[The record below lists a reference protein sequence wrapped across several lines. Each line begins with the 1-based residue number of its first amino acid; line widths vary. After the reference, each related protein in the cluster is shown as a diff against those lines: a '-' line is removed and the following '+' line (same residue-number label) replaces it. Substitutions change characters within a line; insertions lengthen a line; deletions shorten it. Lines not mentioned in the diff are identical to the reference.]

1 LNSALLVIGASALAF
16 MAVLFLYFG
25 WRSSTLTDTQK
36 RTKEQ
41 LRRLS
46 MIGREEEVD
55 LDILRDKRLSSIGFL
70 DQVLASAPFAKRIE
84 LLLYKAGVD
93 MRVGTFVLISLV
105 VGAGVT
111 VLFSLLFGRP
121 LIAIAVGILCSF
133 IPYMVMRSKRGK
145 RMRQMDEQL
154 PDAMDLMTS
163 ALRAGLSLPAALQ
176 LVAQEGPSPL
186 AEEFGYTFDE
196 QNLGMDI
203 KDAMLNMARRIDS
216 LDIKFFVTAVVVQRE
231 TGGNLAE
238 IMDNIAHIIRERF
251 RILGDV
257 RTLTAHGR
265 FSGVILSVLPVAMG
279 FLIALIA
286 PEYMLG
292 FLRDPAGQ
300 ALLLVALVLQII
312 GFIWIRRVV
321 NIRV

>member
-1 LNSALLVIGASALAF
+1 VNSVVLVLGASLLVFLAI
-16 MAVLFLYFG
+16 VFLYFG

-36 RTKEQ
+36 RTRDQ
-41 LRRLS
+41 LRRLA
-46 MIGREEEVD
+46 MIGREETVD
-55 LDILRDKRLSSIGFL
+55 REILRDKRLSSITALDRFLSGFP
-70 DQVLASAPFAKRIE
+70 LAQKIE
-84 LLLYKAGVD
+84 VLLYKAGMD
-93 MRVGTFVLISLV
+93 MRVGTFFLISLV
-105 VGAGVT
+105 TGAGAM
-111 VLFSLLFGRP
+111 VLFNAMVGRP
-121 LIAIAVGILCSF
+121 LVALAVGAIAAF
-133 IPYMVMRSKRGK
+133 IPYFVVNSKKNK
-145 RMRQMDEQL
+145 RTRQMDEQL

-216 LDIKFFVTAVVVQRE
+216 TDIKFFVTAVVIQRE
-231 TGGNLAE
+231 SGGNLAE
-238 IMDNIAHIIRERF
+238 IMENIAYIIRERF

-265 FSGVILSVLPVAMG
+265 FSGIILSLLPVAMG
-279 FLIALIA
+279 FLIAIIA
-286 PEYMLG
+286 PDYMLG

-300 ALLLVALVLQII
+300 ALLVVAFILQII
-312 GFIWIRRVV
+312 GFLWIRKVV

>member
-1 LNSALLVIGASALAF
+1 

-25 WRSSTLTDTQK
+25 WRSSTLTETQK
-36 RTKEQ
+36 RTRDQ
-41 LRRLS
+41 LQRLS
-46 MIGREEEVD
+46 MVGREEVVD
-55 LDILRDKRLSSIGFL
+55 TDLVRDKRLSSIGFL
-70 DQVLASAPFAKRIE
+70 DQALGSFPLARRTE
-84 LLLYKAGVD
+84 LLLYRAGMD
-93 MRVGTFVLISLV
+93 MKVGTYFLISLV
-105 VGAGVT
+105 SGAAAM
-111 VLFSLLFGRP
+111 LLFNLVLGRP
-121 LIAIAVGILCSF
+121 LIALVVGIICCF
-133 IPYMVMRSKRGK
+133 IPYMVVRNKRSK

-154 PDAMDLMTS
+154 PDSMDLMTS

-203 KDAMLNMARRIDS
+203 KDAMVNMARRIDS

-257 RTLTAHGR
+257 RSLTAHGR
-265 FSGVILSVLPVAMG
+265 FSGVILSVLPIAMG

-286 PEYMLG
+286 PDYMLG
-292 FLRDPAGQ
+292 FIRDPVGQ
-300 ALLLVALVLQII
+300 LLLLIALVLQLF

>member
-1 LNSALLVIGASALAF
+1 MNPTLLVLGASALAF
-16 MAVLFLYFG
+16 LAVVFLYFG
-25 WRSSTLTDTQK
+25 WRSSTLTETQK
-36 RTKEQ
+36 RTRDQ
-41 LRRLS
+41 LQRLS
-46 MIGREEEVD
+46 MIGRED
-55 LDILRDKRLSSIGFL
+55 TIDADIVRDKRLSSIGFL
-70 DQVLASAPFAKRIE
+70 DQVLGSFPLAKRIE
-84 LLLYKAGVD
+84 LLLYKAGMQ
-93 MRVGTFVLISLV
+93 MRVGTFFLISLV
-105 VGAGVT
+105 CGAGAM
-111 VLFSLLFGRP
+111 LLFNLLLGRP
-121 LIAIAVGILCSF
+121 LIALLVGVVCAF
-133 IPYMVMRSKRGK
+133 IPYMVVRNKRNK

-154 PDAMDLMTS
+154 PDSMDLMTS

-203 KDAMLNMARRIDS
+203 KDAMVNMARRIDS

-257 RTLTAHGR
+257 RSLTAHGR
-265 FSGVILSVLPVAMG
+265 FSGVILSVLPIAMG

-286 PEYMLG
+286 PDYMLG
-292 FLRDPAGQ
+292 FIRDPVGQ
-300 ALLLVALVLQII
+300 VLLLAALFLQLV

>member
-1 LNSALLVIGASALAF
+1 MNPALLVIGASALAF
-16 MAVLFLYFG
+16 LAVVFLYFG
-25 WRSSTLTDTQK
+25 WRSSTLTETQK
-36 RTKEQ
+36 RTRDQ
-41 LRRLS
+41 LSRLS
-46 MIGREEEVD
+46 MIGREDTIDDD
-55 LDILRDKRLSSIGFL
+55 LVRDKRLSSIGFL
-70 DQVLASAPFAKRIE
+70 DQALGSVPLARRVE
-84 LLLYKAGVD
+84 LLLYKAGMD
-93 MRVGTFVLISLV
+93 MKVGTFFLISLV
-105 VGAGVT
+105 CGAAAM
-111 VLFSLLFGRP
+111 LLFNLLLGRP
-121 LIAIAVGILCSF
+121 LIALLVGVICAF
-133 IPYMVMRSKRGK
+133 IPFMVVRNKRNK

-154 PDAMDLMTS
+154 PDSMDLMTS

-203 KDAMLNMARRIDS
+203 KDAMVNMARRIDS

-238 IMDNIAHIIRERF
+238 IMENIAHIIRERF

-257 RTLTAHGR
+257 RSLTAHGR
-265 FSGVILSVLPVAMG
+265 FSGVILSVLPIAMG

-286 PEYMLG
+286 PDYMLG
-292 FLRDPAGQ
+292 FIRDPVGQ
-300 ALLLVALVLQII
+300 ILLLAALFLQLM

>member
-1 LNSALLVIGASALAF
+1 MNPALLVIGASALAF
-16 MAVLFLYFG
+16 LAVVFLYFG
-25 WRSSTLTDTQK
+25 WRSSTLTETQK
-36 RTKEQ
+36 RTRDQ
-41 LRRLS
+41 LQRLS
-46 MIGREEEVD
+46 MIGREEIIDAD
-55 LDILRDKRLSSIGFL
+55 LVRDKRLSSIGFL
-70 DQVLASAPFAKRIE
+70 DQVLGSLPLARRIE
-84 LLLYKAGVD
+84 LLLYKAGMD
-93 MRVGTFVLISLV
+93 MKVGTFFLISLV
-105 VGAGVT
+105 CGAAAM
-111 VLFSLLFGRP
+111 LLFNLLLGRP
-121 LIAIAVGILCSF
+121 LIAILVGVVCAF
-133 IPYMVMRSKRGK
+133 IPYGVIRNKKNK

-154 PDAMDLMTS
+154 PDSMDLMTS

-203 KDAMLNMARRIDS
+203 KDAMINMARRIDS
-216 LDIKFFVTAVVVQRE
+216 IDVKFFVTAVVVQRE

-238 IMDNIAHIIRERF
+238 IMENIAHIIRERF

-257 RTLTAHGR
+257 RSLTAHGR
-265 FSGVILSVLPVAMG
+265 FSGVILSVLPIAMG

-286 PEYMLG
+286 PDYMLG
-292 FLRDPAGQ
+292 FIRDPVGQ
-300 ALLLVALVLQII
+300 VLLLVALFLQLL

>member
-1 LNSALLVIGASALAF
+1 
-16 MAVLFLYFG
+16 M
-25 WRSSTLTDTQK
+25 
-36 RTKEQ
+36 
-41 LRRLS
+41 
-46 MIGREEEVD
+46 
-55 LDILRDKRLSSIGFL
+55 
-70 DQVLASAPFAKRIE
+70 
-84 LLLYKAGVD
+84 
-93 MRVGTFVLISLV
+93 
-105 VGAGVT
+105 
-111 VLFSLLFGRP
+111 LLFNLVLGRP
-121 LIAIAVGILCSF
+121 LIALLVGVICAF
-133 IPYMVMRSKRGK
+133 IPFMVIRGKRNK

-154 PDAMDLMTS
+154 PDSMDLMTS

-203 KDAMLNMARRIDS
+203 KDAMVNMARRIDS

-238 IMDNIAHIIRERF
+238 IMENIAHIIRERF

-257 RTLTAHGR
+257 RSLTAHGR
-265 FSGVILSVLPVAMG
+265 FSGVILSVLPIAMG

-286 PEYMLG
+286 PDYMLG
-292 FLRDPAGQ
+292 FIRDPIGQ
-300 ALLLVALVLQII
+300 ILLLAALFLQLM

>member
-1 LNSALLVIGASALAF
+1 MNPMILVIAASGLAF
-16 MAVLFLYFG
+16 AAILFLYFG
-25 WRSSTLTDTQK
+25 WRASTLTETQK
-36 RTKEQ
+36 RTREQ
-41 LRRLS
+41 LRRLA
-46 MIGREEEVD
+46 MIGREDSIDQEIV
-55 LDILRDKRLSSIGFL
+55 RDKRLSSIGVL
-70 DQVLASAPFAKRIE
+70 DQALGSLPMARRTE

-93 MRVGTFVLISLV
+93 MRVGTFYLISLV
-105 VGAGVT
+105 VGAGSAVI
-111 VLFSLLFGRP
+111 FSLFFGRP
-121 LIAIAVGILCSF
+121 LIAIAIGIACAF
-133 IPYMVMRSKRGK
+133 IPYFIVRSKRGK
-145 RMRQMDEQL
+145 RMHQMDEQL

-203 KDAMLNMARRIDS
+203 KDALMNMARRIDS
-216 LDIKFFVTAVVVQRE
+216 LDVKFFVTAVIVQRE

-257 RTLTAHGR
+257 RSLTAHGR
-265 FSGVILSVLPVAMG
+265 FSGVILSLLPVAMG
-279 FLIALIA
+279 FIIALIA
-286 PEYMLG
+286 PDYMLG
-292 FLRDPAGQ
+292 FIRDPIGQ
-300 ALLLVALVLQII
+300 LMLVSALIMQFI
-312 GFIWIRRVV
+312 GFIWIRKVV